1 VRYALLSFTVPNA
14 LDALTDEERQRW
26 LDDDAKFNAELAER
40 DCVVGGEPL
49 ADPTTA
55 TTVRVDDGGRASLTD
70 GPFAETAEV
79 LGGVLVIDV
88 EDLDEALDIA
98 ARCPAAR
105 LGPLEV
111 RPIRTAFG

>member
-1 VRYALLSFTVPNA
+1 MKYALLSFTEPNA
-14 LDALTDEERQRW
+14 LDALSDDERQRW
-26 LDDDAKFNAELAER
+26 IDDDAKFNAELAER

-55 TTVRVDDGGRASLTD
+55 TTLRVSDGKPSLTD

-79 LGGVLVIDV
+79 LGGILVIDV
-88 EDLDEALDIA
+88 EDLDEALDLA
-98 ARCPAAR
+98 TRCPAAR

-111 RPIRTAFG
+111 RPIRTQFP

>member
-1 VRYALLSFTVPNA
+1 VKYALLSFTAPNA
-14 LDALTDEERQRW
+14 LDALSDQERQRW
-26 LDDDAKFNAELAER
+26 IDDDTTFNAELTAR

-55 TTVRVDDGGRASLTD
+55 TTVRVSEGKPALTD

-79 LGGVLVIDV
+79 LGGILVIDV
-88 EDLDEALDIA
+88 EDLDEAIDIA
-98 ARCPAAR
+98 TRCPAAR

-111 RPIRTAFG
+111 RPIRTDVP

>member
-1 VRYALLSFTVPNA
+1 MKYALLSFTVPNV
-14 LDALTDEERQRW
+14 LDALSEEERQQW
-26 LDDDAKFNAELAER
+26 IDDDAKFNAELAER

-55 TTVRVDDGGRASLTD
+55 TTVRVSDGTPSFTD

-79 LGGVLVIDV
+79 LGGILVIDV
-88 EDLDEALDIA
+88 EDLDEALDLA
-98 ARCPAAR
+98 SRCPAAR

-111 RPIRTAFG
+111 RPIRTDVP

>member
-1 VRYALLSFTVPNA
+1 MRYALLSFTEPNA
-14 LDALTDEERQRW
+14 LDALSDEERQQW
-26 LDDDAKFNAELAER
+26 IDDDAKFNAELAER

-55 TTVRVDDGGRASLTD
+55 TTVRVTDGRPTLTD

-79 LGGVLVIDV
+79 LGGILVIDV
-88 EDLDEALDIA
+88 EDLDDALDIA
-98 ARCPAAR
+98 TRCPAAR

-111 RPIRTAFG
+111 RPVRTDFP